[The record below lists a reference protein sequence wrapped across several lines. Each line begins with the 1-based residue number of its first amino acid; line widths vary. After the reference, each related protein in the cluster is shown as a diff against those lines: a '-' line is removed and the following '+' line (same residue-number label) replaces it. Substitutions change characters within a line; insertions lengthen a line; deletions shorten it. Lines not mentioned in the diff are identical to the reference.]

1 MILRP
6 AARADVDEI
15 VALIHEPRRVR
26 ARLSDQCRPD
36 RDALAE
42 HLFGATPCAEV
53 VLAEDDGRIVGF
65 ALFVTNYST
74 FLTKPGIYLEDLFVR
89 PDARGRGIGARLLAH
104 LAELAVARGAGR
116 LDWSVLTWNEPAI
129 GFYERLGAERL
140 DGWIGY
146 RLSGEALA
154 RLARAGRQET

>member
-15 VALIHEPRRVR
+15 VALIREL
-26 ARLSDQCRPD
+26 ADYERLSDQCRPD

-53 VLAEDDGRIVGF
+53 VIAEEEERTGVVGF
-65 ALFVTNYST
+65 ALFFTRYST
-74 FLTKPGIYLEDLFVR
+74 FQTKPGIYLEDLFVR
-89 PDARGRGIGARLLAH
+89 PDARGRGIGAALLAH
-104 LAELAVARGAGR
+104 LAALAVARGAGR
-116 LDWSVLTWNEPAI
+116 LEWSVLTWNEPAI

-140 DGWIGY
+140 HDWTRY
-146 RLSGEALA
+146 RLSGDSLT
-154 RLARAGRQET
+154 RLATGNVS